1 MLTNLSLPNGA
12 VLAGT
17 YVSPASTGTVFYL
30 DSGSGSNGYDGLSQD
45 RAFSTLDY
53 AFSRCTANNGDVIV
67 VAPGHAE
74 TTTNIG
80 LDIAGVTVIG
90 MGPGRS
96 KPAFTATTA
105 ATDLFSVSAANISL
119 YNLRLVGA
127 ASGNTAL
134 INTTTAGTDFSAYD
148 CFLEPG
154 AAPLNNVTINAA
166 RYTFKRCTWRSTA
179 NGSDNAILHEVG
191 GITDWTVQDCVFN
204 YGVGLGLDEAVIAS
218 GAFACEGGTFDNN
231 IVIGFDVLICDF
243 NSSVSAQGDGIISNV
258 RAVAGAGVADID
270 TANDQGG
277 YSTIN
282 CLVTDSVTES
292 GAKTPLATPA

>member
-30 DSGSGSNGYDGLSQD
+30 DSGSGSNGYDGLSQA
-45 RAFSTLDY
+45 RAFATLDY

-74 TTTNIG
+74 TTTDIG

-105 ATDLFSVSAANISL
+105 ATDLFSVSAANISV

-148 CFLEPG
+148 CLLEPG
-154 AAPLNNVTINAA
+154 AAPVNNVTINAP
-166 RYTFKRCTWRSTA
+166 RYTFKRCTWRSSA
-179 NGSDNAILHEVG
+179 DGSNYAILHETG
-191 GITDWTVQDCVFN
+191 DCNDWVVQDCVFN
-204 YGVGLGLDEAVIAS
+204 YGVGLGCDDAILGG
-218 GAFACEGGTFDNN
+218 GALLTVGGTFDNN

-243 NSSVSAQGDGIISNV
+243 NSSTSAQGDGIISNV

-270 TANDQGG
+270 TANDHGG
-277 YSTIN
+277 YSTIH
-282 CLVTDSVTES
+282 CFVTDSVTES
-292 GAKTPLATPA
+292 GSRSPVATPA